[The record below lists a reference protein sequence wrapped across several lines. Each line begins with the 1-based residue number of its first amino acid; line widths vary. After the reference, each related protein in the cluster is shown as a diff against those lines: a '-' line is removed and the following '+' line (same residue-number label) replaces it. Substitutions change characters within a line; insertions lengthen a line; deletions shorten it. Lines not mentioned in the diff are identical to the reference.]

1 MGFGI
6 GTGGLG
12 MGPRGALD
20 KFSGGED
27 SRGQVFNRRVVVR
40 LLGYLRPYARQMLLA
55 FSAMLV
61 VSGLTLLT
69 PYLLKVAIDG
79 PITQGDPAGLLRI
92 AIYTAAAFIGL
103 YISTAIQQYY
113 LSWVGQRVLANL
125 RSDLFHHLQRLSL
138 GYHDTHIVG
147 VTVSRVMNDVAT
159 INELL
164 SQGII
169 TLFGDALVLGGIIL
183 IMLNMS
189 PRLALLTFTVLPL
202 MILVTI
208 WFSRRAR
215 TAFRETRTRVA
226 RVVGDLAED
235 IAGVRVIQAFGQESS
250 TQERFSQVN
259 EANRMANINAMSL
272 SFIFLPSIEFL
283 GVLATAIV
291 LWFGGRMVGAAEQ
304 PVTLGVL
311 VAFLSY
317 VTRFFQPVQELSRLY
332 TTLQAAMAGGEQ
344 VLKLLDTPPAVQDA
358 PGAAAMPPIHGEI
371 RLDHVCFQYRPDL
384 PEVLHD
390 LCLTIPEGQT
400 VALVGPTGAGK
411 TSIGNLIARF
421 YDVTTGAVYIDGVD
435 VRSVTQSSL
444 HRQIG
449 LVPQDSFLF
458 SGTLADNIR
467 FGDPGAS
474 MELVE
479 RAARLANAHEF
490 IAAKPDGYQTR
501 VQEGAANLSIGQRQ
515 LVCIARALLTDPRI
529 LILDEATSNVDSLT
543 ETLIQEALHTL
554 LQGRTAVVIA
564 HRLSTIRR
572 AGLICVIQD
581 GRIVEQ
587 GQHEELLQLG
597 GVYTGLYDHLAG
609 GEALTTE
616 HTENTEKNL
625 SKDKGG

>member
-6 GTGGLG
+6 GTSGFG
-12 MGPRGALD
+12 MGPRGMLD
-20 KFSGGED
+20 QFAGKEGQGG
-27 SRGQVFNRRVVVR
+27 QAFNRQVVIR
-40 LLGYLRPYARQMLLA
+40 LLAYLRPYTRQMLFA
-55 FSAMLV
+55 FLAMLV

-69 PYLLKVAIDG
+69 PYLLKVAIDQ
-79 PITQGDPAGLLRI
+79 PITQRDGAGLARI
-92 AIYTAAAFIGL
+92 ALYTAATFIGL
-103 YISTAIQQYY
+103 YAATGVQQYY

-125 RSDLFHHLQRLSL
+125 RSALFNHLQRLSL
-138 GYHDTHIVG
+138 SYHDTHIVG

-169 TLFGDALVLGGIIL
+169 TLFGDALVLGGTIV
-183 IMLNMS
+183 IMLSMS

-202 MILVTI
+202 MILVTL

-235 IAGVRVIQAFGQESS
+235 IAGVRVIQAFGQEDA

-259 EANRMANINAMSL
+259 LANRQANIDAMSL

-291 LWFGGRMVGAAEQ
+291 LWFGGRAVTQEQ
-304 PVTLGVL
+304 VTIGVL

-317 VTRFFQPVQELSRLY
+317 VTRFFQPVQELSRMY
-332 TTLQAAMAGGEQ
+332 TTLQSAMAGGEQ
-344 VLKLLDTPPAVQDA
+344 VLRLLDTIPAVQDQ
-358 PGAAAMPPIHGEI
+358 PGAADMPPITGEI
-371 RLDHVCFQYRPDL
+371 SLDHVSFRYRPEL

-390 LCLTIPEGQT
+390 LCLTIQPGQT

-421 YDVTTGAVYIDGVD
+421 YDVSSGVVRVDGID
-435 VRSVTQSSL
+435 VRTVTQSSL

-467 FGDPGAS
+467 FGDPQAS
-474 MELVE
+474 DEAVE
-479 RAARLANAHEF
+479 RAARLANAHDF
-490 IAAKPDGYQTR
+490 IASKPDGYQTR
-501 VQEGAANLSIGQRQ
+501 VLEGAANLSVGQRQ

-543 ETLIQEALHTL
+543 ETLIQEALHYL
-554 LQGRTAVVIA
+554 LHGRTAIVIA
-564 HRLSTIRR
+564 HRLSTIRT
-572 AGLICVIQD
+572 ADLICVIQD
-581 GRIVEQ
+581 GCIVEQ
-587 GQHEELLQLG
+587 GQHDELLTRG
-597 GVYTGLYDHLAG
+597 GVYTSLYNRLFGA
-609 GEALTTE
+609 
-616 HTENTEKNL
+616 
-625 SKDKGG
+625 